1 MGAYLRPSW
10 SGVRI
15 AGPSYDGSGGTNTV
29 GWNVGGGTPGGAGG
43 SCRGGKRRSKISAMY
58 LPRIRNADLGGRAQ
72 LRKDRAA
79 RRCGGIESD
88 AAIVCAR
95 WPVRPQRDARAHM
108 TRLPCAFSVDAD
120 GTGRRHALSH
130 LLQRLRAGDD
140 DAHPLGP
147 VVLGVEGAQRAAHRG
162 RRPEV
167 ERARRADGELVE
179 RVLRSGPTPPRLT
192 GGVARAATA
201 RGDDARRR
209 RHAAT
214 ALAA

>member
-1 MGAYLRPSW
+1 VGAYLRPSW

-120 GTGRRHALSH
+120 GTGRRH
-130 LLQRLRAGDD
+130 
-140 DAHPLGP
+140 GP
-147 VVLGVEGAQRAAHRG
+147 TAW
-162 RRPEV
+162 
-167 ERARRADGELVE
+167 ADGTHS
-179 RVLRSGPTPPRLT
+179 RIFSSGCGPATMMRIRSGR
-192 GGVARAATA
+192 
-201 RGDDARRR
+201 
-209 RHAAT
+209 
-214 ALAA
+214 